1 MKAFLFTVFLAGT
14 LVSINAQA
22 KPNKDNH
29 GHKNGHHK
37 HQQYNYKSSNKLSKK
52 QHKKLVR
59 AGWIPPGLSKRYYK
73 GDYLDHNVYKQGR
86 VIERSRDNGTVS
98 IKIDRTIIH
107 MVHDTREIL
116 SILTR

>member
-1 MKAFLFTVFLAGT
+1 MKAFLYTVFLAGA
-14 LVSINAQA
+14 LVSVHAQA
-22 KPNKDNH
+22 KPDKGKH

-37 HQQYNYKSSNKLSKK
+37 HQQHNYKSSKKLSKK
-52 QHKKLVR
+52 QQKKLVR
-59 AGWIPPGLSKRYYK
+59 AGWTPPGLSKRYHR
-73 GDYLDHNVYKQGR
+73 GDYLDRNVYKQGR

-98 IKIDRTIIH
+98 IKIDSTVIH